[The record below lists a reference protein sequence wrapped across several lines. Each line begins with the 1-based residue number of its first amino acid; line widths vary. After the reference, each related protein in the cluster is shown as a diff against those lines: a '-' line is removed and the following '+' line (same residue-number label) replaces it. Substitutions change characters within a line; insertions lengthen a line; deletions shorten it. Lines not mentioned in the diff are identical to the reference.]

1 MGTMD
6 YLFESPVEPDV
17 LLDSAFSR
25 SKPLQGE
32 RRLML
37 AVLWDAVDCYRRGCR
52 TSDPATRLLFDETR
66 TWVESTDR
74 RAIFSFESICDYLGI
89 DADYLRRGLRQ
100 RRAPGRGDGDIG
112 SAARRGGSS
121 LASRQSPCAE
131 GDGAGNR
138 DGGRRE
144 KVLVAEPA
152 SIDSDRETLRPEPA
166 LDGLRILLVDDDA
179 DARDA
184 IAAVLAEC
192 GARVVTVG
200 CGADALQALK
210 NEAPHVLVS
219 DVAMPGMDG
228 HALMRRIREFG
239 GRRGSVSAIALT
251 AYASPMDRT
260 QALLAGYQVFL
271 SKPFDPTELVTL
283 VATLAGSAPSS

>member
-1 MGTMD
+1 
-6 YLFESPVEPDV
+6 
-17 LLDSAFSR
+17 
-25 SKPLQGE
+25 
-32 RRLML
+32 
-37 AVLWDAVDCYRRGCR
+37 
-52 TSDPATRLLFDETR
+52 
-66 TWVESTDR
+66 
-74 RAIFSFESICDYLGI
+74 
-89 DADYLRRGLRQ
+89 
-100 RRAPGRGDGDIG
+100 
-112 SAARRGGSS
+112 
-121 LASRQSPCAE
+121 
-131 GDGAGNR
+131 
-138 DGGRRE
+138 
-144 KVLVAEPA
+144 
-152 SIDSDRETLRPEPA
+152 
-166 LDGLRILLVDDDA
+166 LLVDDDA
-179 DARDA
+179 DARAA

-219 DVAMPGMDG
+219 DVAMPGIDG

-283 VATLAGSAPSS
+283 LATLAGSAPSS